1 MAEATS
7 LIKFDVCLY
16 KGSDI
21 TQDEFLAWA
30 TKEYPIKAAPL
41 MKKYGVVKWTQTVQP
56 LGFREPLRHALKTD
70 MGRPDWTVPDYD
82 LVTTFWVHSL
92 DDMHAL
98 TADPEWVELEKEA
111 AARSD
116 LSIGHFVV
124 GHEIVHFEGNEKSGS
139 P

>member
-1 MAEATS
+1 
-7 LIKFDVCLY
+7 
-16 KGSDI
+16 
-21 TQDEFLAWA
+21 
-30 TKEYPIKAAPL
+30 
-41 MKKYGVVKWTQTVQP
+41 
-56 LGFREPLRHALKTD
+56 

-98 TADPEWVELEKEA
+98 TADPEWVQLEKEA

-124 GHEIVHFEGNEKSGS
+124 GHEIVHFEGNEKSGGS
-139 P
+139 

>member
-1 MAEATS
+1 MRRPWPISDYAIFFFFFLFFFFYTS
-7 LIKFDVCLY
+7 VLDFC
-16 KGSDI
+16 GSSKNTND
-21 TQDEFLAWA
+21 
-30 TKEYPIKAAPL
+30 PI
-41 MKKYGVVKWTQTVQP
+41 QTVQP

-98 TADPEWVELEKEA
+98 TADPGWVELEKEA

-116 LSIGHFVV
+116 LSIGHFAI